1 MIKTSRK
8 IFRELVGVEKAREIF
23 YKYAPMNLT
32 GTIHLPLIEALGYV
46 LAIDVFSPINVPPFD
61 RSAMDGFALV
71 ANDTLGSTEN
81 SAINLKVIGE
91 IKAGYVFEGV
101 IQAKECVEISTGAP
115 LPAGADSVVMVE
127 YTERKEDRVDIFKSA
142 APGQNVMSAGA
153 DIQEGELILRKGIQ
167 LTSREL
173 AVLGAIGISKI
184 EVVKK
189 PKVGIFSSGDE
200 VISPGEQLSPGKLY
214 DINSI
219 AISAGII
226 ENGGQPTFL
235 GIIEDEY
242 TSLEKSLSENLKSF
256 DLLII
261 SGGTSA
267 GMGDMLFEVVDNIGK
282 PGLLVHGIKVKPGKP
297 TILAVCD
304 GKAIIGLPGYPA
316 SALSIFQLF
325 AIPYV
330 RLLSGLGPSET
341 KTKIKAKIKQRL
353 RSVMGRHEFKP
364 MNLIRS
370 DEGWLAFPVPGG
382 SGAITSIALADGFVE
397 IGEKESFILA
407 DTEVE
412 INLFSDKIRPTDI
425 QIIGSHCSVL
435 AKIIQLFSQKYPNY
449 HIRSIGVG
457 SSGGIAAIRRGE
469 AHIAG
474 IHLLTDKGYNQL
486 NEEEVDGSL
495 ALGYNRMQGLIVL
508 KGNPKN
514 IRTLR
519 DLEKEEISFIN
530 RNPGSGT
537 RVLFDKLLV
546 EEGITPDNIRGYS
559 QYTQSHSSVANII
572 KSGLKDVGIGIESVV
587 DDELDFIPLR
597 EENYDFL
604 IKKRYINLKPVKA
617 FIQLLQSEEVKEIV
631 NTFKGY
637 SNREL

>member
-1 MIKTSRK
+1 MSRK
-8 IFRELVGVEKAREIF
+8 IFRELVSVEKAREIF
-23 YKYAPMNLT
+23 YKYAQISPNK
-32 GTIHLPLIEALGYV
+32 TIKLPLIDSLGYV
-46 LAIDVFSPINVPPFD
+46 LADDVFSQINVPPFD
-61 RSAMDGFALV
+61 RSAMDGFAML

-91 IKAGYVFEGV
+91 LKAGYVFEGV
-101 IQAKECVEISTGAP
+101 IQTGECVEISTGAP
-115 LPAGADSVVMVE
+115 LPVGADSVVMVE
-127 YTERKEDRVDIFKSA
+127 YTERRGDRVEIFKVA
-142 APGQNVMSAGA
+142 APGQNIMSAGA
-153 DIQEGELILRKGIQ
+153 DIQEGELILRKGSQ

-173 AVLGAIGISKI
+173 AVLGAIGVA
-184 EVVKK
+184 EVEVIKK
-189 PKVGIFSSGDE
+189 PSVGIFSSGDE
-200 VISPGEQLSPGKLY
+200 VISADEELQPGKLY

-242 TSLEKSLSENLKSF
+242 SSLEKRLSENLRLF

-267 GMGDMLFEVVDNIGK
+267 GMGDMLFEVVDNLGE

-297 TILAVCD
+297 TILAVCN
-304 GKAIIGLPGYPA
+304 GKAVIGLPGYPA

-325 AIPYV
+325 VVPYV
-330 RLLSGLGPSET
+330 RLLSGLAPTEA
-341 KTKIKAKIKQRL
+341 KTKIRAKIKQRL

-397 IGEKESFILA
+397 IGENESFILP

-412 INLFSDKIRPTDI
+412 INLFSENIKPTDI

-435 AKIIQLFSQKYPNY
+435 AKIIQLYSQKHPNY
-449 HIRSIGVG
+449 NIRSIGVG

-474 IHLLTDKGYNQL
+474 IHLLTEKGYNQL
-486 NEEEVDGSL
+486 DEIQADGTIVP
-495 ALGYNRMQGLIVL
+495 GYNRMQGMIVK
-508 KGNPKN
+508 KGNPKEIN
-514 IRTLR
+514 QIR
-519 DLEKEEISFIN
+519 DLERSDISFIN

-537 RVLFDKLLV
+537 RVLFDSLLD
-546 EEGITPDNIRGYS
+546 EEGINPDHINGYS
-559 QYTQSHSSVANII
+559 QYTKSH
-572 KSGLKDVGIGIESVV
+572 
-587 DDELDFIPLR
+587 
-597 EENYDFL
+597 
-604 IKKRYINLKPVKA
+604 
-617 FIQLLQSEEVKEIV
+617 
-631 NTFKGY
+631 
-637 SNREL
+637 

>member
-1 MIKTSRK
+1 M
-8 IFRELVGVEKAREIF
+8 FRELIGVEEARQIF
-23 YKYAPMNLT
+23 YKHAPLNPH

-71 ANDTLGSTEN
+71 ANDTLGSTES

-91 IKAGYVFEGV
+91 IKSGYVFEGI

-127 YTERKEDRVDIFKSA
+127 YTDRKADRVDIFKSA

-153 DIQEGELILRKGIQ
+153 DIQEGELILRKGTQ

-173 AVLGAIGISKI
+173 AVLGAIGIAEI
-184 EVVKK
+184 EVIKK

-200 VISPGEQLSPGKLY
+200 VISPGEPLLPGKLY

-242 TSLEKSLSENLKSF
+242 SALEKKLSENLKLF

-267 GMGDMLFEVVDNIGK
+267 GMGDMLFEVVDNIGE

-325 AIPYV
+325 VIPYI
-330 RLLSGLGPSET
+330 RLLSGLAPLET
-341 KTKIKAKIKQRL
+341 KSKIKAKIKQRL

-397 IGEKESFILA
+397 IGENESFILA

-412 INLFSDKIRPTDI
+412 INLFSDNIRPTDI

-435 AKIIQLFSQKYPNY
+435 AKIIQLYSQKYPSY
-449 HIRSIGVG
+449 HIRTIGVG
-457 SSGGIAAIRRGE
+457 SSGGVAAIRRGE
-469 AHIAG
+469 AHVAG

-486 NEEEVDGSL
+486 NEDEIYGYVVP
-495 ALGYNRMQGLIVL
+495 GYNRMQGMIVL
-508 KGNPKN
+508 KGNPKKIN
-514 IRTLR
+514 SIH
-519 DLEKEEISFIN
+519 DLVKEEVSFIN

-537 RVLFDKLLV
+537 RVLFDRLLI
-546 EEGITPDNIRGYS
+546 EDGINSDQISGYS
-559 QYTQSHSSVANII
+559 QYTKSHSSVANII

-587 DDELDFIPLR
+587 DDQLDFIPLR
-597 EENYDFL
+597 EEKYDFL
-604 IKKRYINLKPVKA
+604 IKKTYENLESVKA
-617 FIQLLQSEEVKEIV
+617 FIQLLKSEEVKEIV
-631 NTFKGY
+631 NNFKGY
-637 SNREL
+637 SIRES